1 MKEKKKK
8 KTLKKIAIMIL
19 MVLLFQF
26 GFATPVKADDEG
38 NGGILLSPIVALV
51 VALADRS

>member
-1 MKEKKKK
+1 MKFFENK

-26 GFATPVKADDEG
+26 GFATPVKAADEG

>member
-1 MKEKKKK
+1 MKFFENK